1 MKLFTLR
8 EAQFDSSVNFPKEG
22 EEYLIDV
29 VDNTSKY
36 YKTTIK
42 CYAICTCDSENG
54 LSFECGYVD
63 GDNIEV
69 NIDPSHS
76 YERLLF
82 KKIGCEEASGSAAPY
97 TPVLKEASYIINPDL
112 CKSHVYKLIF
122 NDKQISDTYGV
133 ERINGILIDSGEDF
147 THHVQ
152 NLSFITEFGTL
163 NIAMYDDD
171 GPKIWIYKSN
181 EESFAI
187 DNDKI
192 DVRELK

>member
-8 EAQFDSSVNFPKEG
+8 EAQFDKDVDNFPKEG
-22 EEYLIDV
+22 EEYLIEV
-29 VDNTSKY
+29 VDKTSKY
-36 YKTTIK
+36 YKTNIK
-42 CYAICTCDSENG
+42 CYAICTCDSEHG
-54 LSFECGYVD
+54 LSFDCGHVE

-69 NIDPSHS
+69 NIDPSVS
-76 YERLLF
+76 YETLLF
-82 KKIGCEEASGSAAPY
+82 KKIGCEEAF
-97 TPVLKEASYIINPDL
+97 TPVLKKEAYVINPNL
-112 CKSHVYKLIF
+112 CKSHVYELTF
-122 NDKQISDTYGV
+122 NDKQLSDIYGV
-133 ERINGILIDSGEDF
+133 EKINGILIDSGEDF